1 MPKFNLIKENKS
13 YLVFC
18 IYAVCSITVLF
29 IAYQLILHFKYMA
42 GLAMSIGGNFLSAI
56 SPLIIGLI
64 IAYLLS
70 PLVKFIDHMLMRK
83 LFYKLEGDPSKQ
95 LKREKIIHTSSIL
108 ITFLIIILVLCM
120 VLYAFAA
127 LIVGKLVFV
136 SLGQIVQSIVDYFV
150 KYEQILRNLVNKIPG
165 SGFEEQIQKASNS
178 LIAWISTHFSTSS
191 IMNFFIGLGGGIINI
206 FLGAVVS
213 LYIMLD
219 REYFLALW
227 QKILSIVLSEEHSV
241 KLNGTLKE
249 VNIVI
254 GQFLRGQLL
263 DGLIIAI
270 LSSIGLSIVGLDFAV
285 FIGCFAGVANI
296 IPYFGPILGM
306 IPAVIVALLT
316 GGVTQAL
323 MVVLVLFIIQQIDGA
338 IISPKVVG
346 TSTGLHPVFVLVA
359 ILIAGYYW
367 GIPGMIIAVPTA
379 AIIKLFLFKKFG
391 PIM

>member
-1 MPKFNLIKENKS
+1 M
-13 YLVFC
+13 
-18 IYAVCSITVLF
+18 
-29 IAYQLILHFKYMA
+29 
-42 GLAMSIGGNFLSAI
+42 
-56 SPLIIGLI
+56 
-64 IAYLLS
+64 
-70 PLVKFIDHMLMRK
+70 
-83 LFYKLEGDPSKQ
+83 
-95 LKREKIIHTSSIL
+95 
-108 ITFLIIILVLCM
+108 
-120 VLYAFAA
+120 
-127 LIVGKLVFV
+127 
-136 SLGQIVQSIVDYFV
+136 QSIVDYFV
-150 KYEQILRNLVNKIPG
+150 KYEQILRGLVNKIPG

-178 LIAWISTHFSTSS
+178 LIAWISTHFSTAS
-191 IMNFFIGLGGGIINI
+191 ILNFFIGLGGGIINI

-227 QKILSIVLSEEHSV
+227 QKILSIVMSEDHSA

-270 LSSIGLSIVGLDFAV
+270 LSSIGLSLVGLDFAV
-285 FIGCFAGVANI
+285 FIGCFAGIANI

-391 PIM
+391 SVL

>member
-1 MPKFNLIKENKS
+1 MPKFNLIKENKP

-29 IAYQLILHFKYMA
+29 IAYQLILHFKYVA
-42 GLAMSIGGNFLSAI
+42 GLLMSIGRNFLSAI

-70 PLVKFIDHMLMRK
+70 PLAKFIDHMLMRK
-83 LFYKLEGDPSKQ
+83 LFYKLESNPSKQ

-108 ITFLIIILVLCM
+108 ITFLIIIIVLCL

-136 SLGQIVQSIVDYFV
+136 SLGQMVQSIVDYFV
-150 KYEQILRNLVNKIPG
+150 KYEQILRDLVNKIPG

-178 LIAWISTHFSTSS
+178 LIAWISTHFSTAS

-219 REYFLALW
+219 REYFMALW
-227 QKILSIVLSEEHSV
+227 QKILGILMSDEHSS
-241 KLNGTLKE
+241 KLNETLKE

-285 FIGCFAGVANI
+285 FIGCFAGIANI

-316 GGVTQAL
+316 GGVTQAF

-391 PIM
+391 SVL